1 MRCVECFFENPSGVR
16 RCRICRATLSNDT
29 APASSETLVIDTTH
43 RRGGFFSF
51 GTLITPAAIQ
61 ITYIIGA
68 VVITLAGVLMV
79 TLVLTGVASE
89 YTDTNR
95 DALLVGGFTLLGI
108 GNLLWRVLCEMVMLF
123 FRMLEVLLE
132 LDDKARSLIGLL
144 AERKR
149 KDTTAPA
156 MGQGTS
162 SVGGSS

>member
-1 MRCVECFFENPSGVR
+1 MRCVECFFENPSGIR
-16 RCRICRATLSNDT
+16 RCRICRATLPDDT

-68 VVITLAGVLMV
+68 VIITLAGVLMV
-79 TLVLTGVASE
+79 TLVLTGVAAE

-95 DALLVGGFTLLGI
+95 DALLVGGFTVLGI

-149 KDTTAPA
+149 KEATAPA
-156 MGQGTS
+156 MGRDAS
-162 SVGGSS
+162 SVGGSG